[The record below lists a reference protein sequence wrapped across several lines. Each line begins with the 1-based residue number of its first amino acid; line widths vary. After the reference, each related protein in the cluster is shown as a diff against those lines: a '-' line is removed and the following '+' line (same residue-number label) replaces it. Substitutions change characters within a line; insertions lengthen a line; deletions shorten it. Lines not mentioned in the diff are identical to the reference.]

1 VRGGGA
7 SSILLALIL
16 PMRLFGL
23 SGFVYF
29 LLGPVQ
35 GTNGH
40 RTGVARARLKAALG

>member
-1 VRGGGA
+1 VAVGA